1 MSRVKIV
8 ECPRDA
14 MQGIKSWIPT
24 NEKINYVQSL
34 LKVGFDV
41 LDVGSFV
48 SPRSI
53 PQMKDSKQ
61 VLESLDLKLTNS
73 KLLYIV
79 ANLRGAT
86 EACQHSQIDFLG
98 FPFSISENFQMRNTN
113 KTINNSID
121 ELKGIISISE
131 KNNKKVIV
139 YLSMGFGN
147 PYGDE
152 WNYEIL
158 EKWISVIVSLGVKTI
173 SISDTIGIST
183 PSNIDKVF
191 KNSIKQFPK
200 IEFGAHFHTKPSNW
214 FEKIDSAYKAGCR
227 RFDSVIQGY
236 GGCPMA
242 SDELTGN
249 FPTEKLI
256 NYLNQKKEI
265 IDINLLNFETAYN
278 EATKIFSN
286 YK

>member
-1 MSRVKIV
+1 MSIVKVV

-14 MQGIKSWIPT
+14 MQGIKTWIPT

-34 LKVGFDV
+34 LNVGFDV

-53 PQMKDSKQ
+53 PQMKDSRE
-61 VLESLDLKLTNS
+61 VLESLDLKSTNS

-79 ANLRGAT
+79 ANLRGAN
-86 EACQHSQIDFLG
+86 EACHYSQIDFLG

-113 KTINNSID
+113 KTIDDAID
-121 ELKGIISISE
+121 VLKGIISISE
-131 KNNKKVIV
+131 KNNKKVVV

-152 WNYEIL
+152 WDYEVL
-158 EKWISVIVSLGVKTI
+158 EKWISIINSLGVKTI
-173 SISDTIGIST
+173 SISDTIGVST
-183 PSNIDKVF
+183 PTKIDKVF
-191 KNSIKQFPK
+191 KNSIKQFPR

-227 RFDSVIQGY
+227 RFDTAIQGF

-242 SDELTGN
+242 GDELTGN

-256 NYLNQKKEI
+256 NYLNQKKEPI
-265 IDINLLNFETAYN
+265 NINLLNFETSYN

>member
-152 WNYEIL
+152 WNYEVL

>member
-1 MSRVKIV
+1 MSFVKVV

-14 MQGIKSWIPT
+14 MQGIKTWIPT

-34 LKVGFDV
+34 LNVGFDV

-53 PQMKDSKQ
+53 PQMKDSRE
-61 VLESLDLKLTNS
+61 VLESLDLKSTNS

-79 ANLRGAT
+79 ANLRGAN
-86 EACQHSQIDFLG
+86 EACHYSQIDFLG

-113 KTINNSID
+113 KTIDDSID
-121 ELKGIISISE
+121 VLKGIISISE
-131 KNNKKVIV
+131 KNNKKVVV

-152 WNYEIL
+152 WDYEVL
-158 EKWISVIVSLGVKTI
+158 EKWISIINSLGVKTI
-173 SISDTIGIST
+173 SISDTIGVST
-183 PSNIDKVF
+183 PTKIDKVF
-191 KNSIKQFPK
+191 KNSIKQFPR

-227 RFDSVIQGY
+227 RFDTAIQGF

-242 SDELTGN
+242 GDELTGN

-256 NYLNQKKEI
+256 NYLNQKKEPI
-265 IDINLLNFETAYN
+265 NINLLNFETSYN

-286 YK
+286 YN

>member
-1 MSRVKIV
+1 MSFVKVV

-14 MQGIKSWIPT
+14 MQGIKTWIPT

-34 LKVGFDV
+34 LRVGFDV

-53 PQMKDSKQ
+53 PQMKDSRE
-61 VLESLDLKLTNS
+61 VLESLDLKSTNS

-79 ANLRGAT
+79 ANLRGAN
-86 EACQHSQIDFLG
+86 EACHYSQIDFLG

-113 KTINNSID
+113 KTIDDSID
-121 ELKGIISISE
+121 VLKGIISVSE
-131 KNNKKVIV
+131 KNNKKVVV

-152 WNYEIL
+152 WNYEVL
-158 EKWISVIVSLGVKTI
+158 EKWISVIKSIGVKTI
-173 SISDTIGIST
+173 SISDTIGVAN
-183 PSNIDKVF
+183 PKNIDIVF
-191 KNSIKQFPK
+191 KNSIKKFHD
-200 IEFGAHFHTKPSNW
+200 IEFGAHFHTKPSNC

-227 RFDSVIQGY
+227 RFDAAIQGY

-242 SDELTGN
+242 ADELTGN
-249 FPTEKLI
+249 FPTEQLLT
-256 NYLNQKKEI
+256 YFYQKKEI
-265 IDINLLNFETAYN
+265 LNINPLNFESSFNKAS
-278 EATKIFSN
+278 KLFSF

>member
-1 MSRVKIV
+1 MSFVKVV

-14 MQGIKSWIPT
+14 MQGIKTWIPT

-34 LKVGFDV
+34 LNVGFDV

-53 PQMKDSKQ
+53 PQMKDSRE
-61 VLESLDLKLTNS
+61 VLESLDLKSTNS

-79 ANLRGAT
+79 ANLRGAN
-86 EACQHSQIDFLG
+86 EACHYSQIDFLG

-113 KTINNSID
+113 KTIDDSID
-121 ELKGIISISE
+121 VLKGIISISE
-131 KNNKKVIV
+131 KNNKKVVV

-152 WNYEIL
+152 WDYEVL
-158 EKWISVIVSLGVKTI
+158 EKWISIINSLGVKTI
-173 SISDTIGIST
+173 SISDTIGVST
-183 PSNIDKVF
+183 PTKIDKVF
-191 KNSIKQFPK
+191 KNSIKQFPR

-227 RFDSVIQGY
+227 RFDTAIQGF

-242 SDELTGN
+242 GDELTGN

-256 NYLNQKKEI
+256 NYLNQKKEPI
-265 IDINLLNFETAYN
+265 NINLLNFETSYN

>member
-1 MSRVKIV
+1 MSFVKVV

-14 MQGIKSWIPT
+14 MQGIKTWIPT

-34 LKVGFDV
+34 LNVGFDV

-53 PQMKDSKQ
+53 PQMKGFRE
-61 VLESLDLKLTNS
+61 VLESLDLKSTNS

-79 ANLRGAT
+79 ANLRGAN
-86 EACQHSQIDFLG
+86 EACHYSQIDFLG

-113 KTINNSID
+113 KTIDDSID
-121 ELKGIISISE
+121 ELKGIISVSE
-131 KNNKKVIV
+131 KNNKKVVV

-152 WNYEIL
+152 WDYEVL
-158 EKWISVIVSLGVKTI
+158 EKWISIINSLGVKTI
-173 SISDTIGIST
+173 SISDTIGVST
-183 PSNIDKVF
+183 PTKIDKVF
-191 KNSIKQFPK
+191 KNSIKQFPR

-227 RFDSVIQGY
+227 RFDTAIQGF

-242 SDELTGN
+242 GDELTGN

-256 NYLNQKKEI
+256 NYLNQKKEPI
-265 IDINLLNFETAYN
+265 NVNLLNFETSYN

>member
-1 MSRVKIV
+1 MSCVKVV

-14 MQGIKSWIPT
+14 MQGIKTWIPT

-53 PQMKDSKQ
+53 PQMKDSRE
-61 VLESLDLKLTNS
+61 VLESLDLKSTNS

-79 ANLRGAT
+79 ANLRGAN
-86 EACQHSQIDFLG
+86 EACHYSQIDFLG

-113 KTINNSID
+113 KTIDDSID
-121 ELKGIISISE
+121 VLKGIISVSE
-131 KNNKKVIV
+131 KNNKKVVV

-152 WNYEIL
+152 WNYEVL
-158 EKWISVIVSLGVKTI
+158 EKWISKINSLGVKTI
-173 SISDTIGIST
+173 SISDTIGVST
-183 PSNIDKVF
+183 PTKIDKIF
-191 KNSIKQFPK
+191 KSSIKQFPR

-227 RFDSVIQGY
+227 RFDTAIQGF

-242 SDELTGN
+242 GDELTGN

-256 NYLNQKKEI
+256 NYLNQKKEPI
-265 IDINLLNFETAYN
+265 NINLLNFETSYN

>member
-1 MSRVKIV
+1 MSRVKVV

-14 MQGIKSWIPT
+14 MQGIKTWIPT

-34 LKVGFDV
+34 LNVGFDV

-53 PQMKDSKQ
+53 PQMKDSRE
-61 VLESLDLKLTNS
+61 VLESLDLKSTNS

-79 ANLRGAT
+79 ANLRGAN
-86 EACQHSQIDFLG
+86 EACHYSQIDFLG

-113 KTINNSID
+113 KTIDDSID
-121 ELKGIISISE
+121 VLKGIISVSE
-131 KNNKKVIV
+131 KNNKKVVV

-152 WNYEIL
+152 WNYEVL
-158 EKWISVIVSLGVKTI
+158 EKWISKINSIGVKTI
-173 SISDTIGIST
+173 SISDTIGVST
-183 PSNIDKVF
+183 PTKIDKVF
-191 KNSIKQFPK
+191 KNVIKHFPRL
-200 IEFGAHFHTKPSNW
+200 EFGAHFHTKPSNW

-227 RFDSVIQGY
+227 RFDTAIQGY

-242 SDELTGN
+242 GDELTGN

-256 NYLNQKKEI
+256 NYLNQKREPI
-265 IDINLLNFETAYN
+265 NINLLNFETSYN

>member
-1 MSRVKIV
+1 MSFVKVV

-14 MQGIKSWIPT
+14 MQGIKTWIPT

-34 LKVGFDV
+34 LNVGFDV

-53 PQMKDSKQ
+53 PQMKDSRE
-61 VLESLDLKLTNS
+61 VLESLDLKSTNS

-79 ANLRGAT
+79 ANLRGAN
-86 EACQHSQIDFLG
+86 EACHYSQIDFLG

-113 KTINNSID
+113 KTIDDSID
-121 ELKGIISISE
+121 VLKGIISISE
-131 KNNKKVIV
+131 KNNKKVVV

-152 WNYEIL
+152 WDYEVL
-158 EKWISVIVSLGVKTI
+158 EKWISIINSLGVKTI
-173 SISDTIGIST
+173 SISDTIGVST
-183 PSNIDKVF
+183 PTKIDKVF
-191 KNSIKQFPK
+191 KNSIKQFPR

-227 RFDSVIQGY
+227 RFDTAIQGF

-242 SDELTGN
+242 GDELTGN

-256 NYLNQKKEI
+256 NYLNQKKESI
-265 IDINLLNFETAYN
+265 NVNLLNFETSYN

>member
-1 MSRVKIV
+1 MSFVKVV

-14 MQGIKSWIPT
+14 MQGIKTWIPT

-34 LKVGFDV
+34 LNVGFDV

-53 PQMKDSKQ
+53 PQMKDSRE
-61 VLESLDLKLTNS
+61 VLESLDLKSTNS

-79 ANLRGAT
+79 ANLRGAN
-86 EACQHSQIDFLG
+86 EACHYSQIDFLG

-113 KTINNSID
+113 KTIDDSID
-121 ELKGIISISE
+121 VLKGIISISE
-131 KNNKKVIV
+131 KNNKKVVV

-152 WNYEIL
+152 WDYEVL
-158 EKWISVIVSLGVKTI
+158 EKWISIINSLGVKTI
-173 SISDTIGIST
+173 SISDTIGVST
-183 PSNIDKVF
+183 PTKIDKVF
-191 KNSIKQFPK
+191 KNSIKQFPR

-227 RFDSVIQGY
+227 RFDTAIQGF
-236 GGCPMA
+236 GGGPMA
-242 SDELTGN
+242 GDELTGN

-256 NYLNQKKEI
+256 NYLNQKKEPI
-265 IDINLLNFETAYN
+265 NVNLLNFETSYN

>member
-1 MSRVKIV
+1 MSFVKVV

-14 MQGIKSWIPT
+14 MQGIKTWIPT

-53 PQMKDSKQ
+53 PQMKDSRE
-61 VLESLDLKLTNS
+61 VLESLDLKSTNS

-79 ANLRGAT
+79 ANLRGAN
-86 EACQHSQIDFLG
+86 EACHYSQIDFLG

-113 KTINNSID
+113 KTIDDSID
-121 ELKGIISISE
+121 VLKGIISVSE
-131 KNNKKVIV
+131 KNNKKVVV
-139 YLSMGFGN
+139 YMSMGFGN

-152 WNYEIL
+152 WDYEVL
-158 EKWISVIVSLGVKTI
+158 EKWISIINSLGVKTI
-173 SISDTIGIST
+173 SISDTIGVST
-183 PSNIDKVF
+183 PTKIDKVF
-191 KNSIKQFPK
+191 KNSIKQFPR

-227 RFDSVIQGY
+227 RFDTAIQGF

-242 SDELTGN
+242 GDELTGN

-256 NYLNQKKEI
+256 NYLNQKKEPI
-265 IDINLLNFETAYN
+265 NVNLLNFETSYN

>member
-1 MSRVKIV
+1 MSCVKVV

-14 MQGIKSWIPT
+14 MQGIKTWIPT

-34 LKVGFDV
+34 LNVGFDV

-53 PQMKDSKQ
+53 PQMKDSRE
-61 VLESLDLKLTNS
+61 VLESIDLKSTNS

-79 ANLRGAT
+79 ANLRGAN
-86 EACQHSQIDFLG
+86 EACQYSQIDFLG

-113 KTINNSID
+113 KTINDSID
-121 ELKGIISISE
+121 VLKGIISISE
-131 KNNKKVIV
+131 KKNKKVVV

-152 WNYEIL
+152 WNYEVL
-158 EKWISVIVSLGVKTI
+158 EKWISKINSLGVKTI
-173 SISDTIGIST
+173 SISDTIGVST
-183 PSNIDKVF
+183 PTKIDKVF
-191 KNSIKQFPK
+191 KNSIKQFPS

-227 RFDSVIQGY
+227 RFDTAIQGF

-242 SDELTGN
+242 GDELTGN

-256 NYLNQKKEI
+256 NYLNQKKEPI
-265 IDINLLNFETAYN
+265 NVNLLNFETSYN

>member
-1 MSRVKIV
+1 MSFVKVV

-14 MQGIKSWIPT
+14 MQGIKTWIPT

-34 LKVGFDV
+34 LNVGFDV

-53 PQMKDSKQ
+53 PQMKDSRE
-61 VLESLDLKLTNS
+61 VLESLDLKSTNS

-79 ANLRGAT
+79 ANLRGAN
-86 EACQHSQIDFLG
+86 EACHYSQIDFLG

-113 KTINNSID
+113 KTIDDSID
-121 ELKGIISISE
+121 VLKGVISISE
-131 KNNKKVIV
+131 KNNKKVVV

-152 WNYEIL
+152 WDYEVL
-158 EKWISVIVSLGVKTI
+158 EKWISIINSLGVKTI
-173 SISDTIGIST
+173 SISDTIGVST
-183 PSNIDKVF
+183 PTKIDKVF
-191 KNSIKQFPK
+191 KNSIKQFPR

-227 RFDSVIQGY
+227 RFDTAIQGF

-242 SDELTGN
+242 GDELTGN

-256 NYLNQKKEI
+256 NYLNQKKEPI
-265 IDINLLNFETAYN
+265 NVNLLNFETSYN
-278 EATKIFSN
+278 EATKFFSN

>member
-1 MSRVKIV
+1 MSFVKVV

-14 MQGIKSWIPT
+14 MQGIKTWIPT

-53 PQMKDSKQ
+53 PQMKDSRE
-61 VLESLDLKLTNS
+61 VLESLDLKSTNS

-79 ANLRGAT
+79 ANLRGAN
-86 EACQHSQIDFLG
+86 EACHYSQIDFLG

-113 KTINNSID
+113 KTIDDSID
-121 ELKGIISISE
+121 VLKGVISISE
-131 KNNKKVIV
+131 KNNKKVVV

-152 WNYEIL
+152 WDYEVL
-158 EKWISVIVSLGVKTI
+158 EKWISIINSLGVKTI
-173 SISDTIGIST
+173 SISDTIGVST
-183 PSNIDKVF
+183 PTKIDKIF
-191 KNSIKQFPK
+191 KNSIKQFPR

-227 RFDSVIQGY
+227 RFDTAIQGF

-242 SDELTGN
+242 GDELTGN

-256 NYLNQKKEI
+256 NYLNQKKEPI
-265 IDINLLNFETAYN
+265 NINLLNFETSYN

>member
-1 MSRVKIV
+1 MSFVKVV

-14 MQGIKSWIPT
+14 MQGIKTWIPT

-34 LKVGFDV
+34 LNVGFDV

-53 PQMKDSKQ
+53 PQMKDSRE
-61 VLESLDLKLTNS
+61 VLESLDLKSTNS

-79 ANLRGAT
+79 ANLRGAN
-86 EACQHSQIDFLG
+86 EACHYSQIDFLG

-113 KTINNSID
+113 KTIDDSID
-121 ELKGIISISE
+121 VLKGVISISE
-131 KNNKKVIV
+131 KNNKKVVV

-152 WNYEIL
+152 WDYEVL
-158 EKWISVIVSLGVKTI
+158 EKWISIINSLGVKTI
-173 SISDTIGIST
+173 SISDTIGVST
-183 PSNIDKVF
+183 PTKIDKVF
-191 KNSIKQFPK
+191 KNSIKQFPR

-227 RFDSVIQGY
+227 RFDTAIQGF

-242 SDELTGN
+242 GDELTGN

-256 NYLNQKKEI
+256 NYLNQKKEPI
-265 IDINLLNFETAYN
+265 NVNLLNFETSYN

>member
-1 MSRVKIV
+1 MSFVKVV

-14 MQGIKSWIPT
+14 MQGIKTWIPT

-34 LKVGFDV
+34 LNVGFDV

-53 PQMKDSKQ
+53 PQMKDSRE
-61 VLESLDLKLTNS
+61 VLESLDLKSTNS

-79 ANLRGAT
+79 ANLRGAN
-86 EACQHSQIDFLG
+86 EACHYSQIDFLG

-113 KTINNSID
+113 KTIDDSID
-121 ELKGIISISE
+121 VLKGIISISE
-131 KNNKKVIV
+131 KNNKKVVV

-152 WNYEIL
+152 WDYEVL
-158 EKWISVIVSLGVKTI
+158 EKWISIINSLGVKTI
-173 SISDTIGIST
+173 SISDTIGVST
-183 PSNIDKVF
+183 PTKIDKIF
-191 KNSIKQFPK
+191 KNSIKQFPR

-227 RFDSVIQGY
+227 RFDTAIQGF

-242 SDELTGN
+242 GDELTGN

-256 NYLNQKKEI
+256 NYLNQKKEPI
-265 IDINLLNFETAYN
+265 NINLLNFETSYN

>member
-1 MSRVKIV
+1 MSCVKVV

-14 MQGIKSWIPT
+14 MQGIKTWIPT

-34 LKVGFDV
+34 LNVGFDV

-53 PQMKDSKQ
+53 PQMKDSRE
-61 VLESLDLKLTNS
+61 VLESLDLKSTNS

-79 ANLRGAT
+79 ANLRGAN
-86 EACQHSQIDFLG
+86 EACHYSQIDFLG

-113 KTINNSID
+113 KTIDDSID
-121 ELKGIISISE
+121 VLKGIISISE
-131 KNNKKVIV
+131 KNNKKVVV

-152 WNYEIL
+152 WDYEVL
-158 EKWISVIVSLGVKTI
+158 EKWISIINSLGVKTI
-173 SISDTIGIST
+173 SISDTIGVST
-183 PSNIDKVF
+183 PTKIDKVF
-191 KNSIKQFPK
+191 KNSIKQFPR

-227 RFDSVIQGY
+227 RFDTAIQGF

-242 SDELTGN
+242 GDELTGN

-256 NYLNQKKEI
+256 NYLNQKKEPI
-265 IDINLLNFETAYN
+265 NINLLNFETSYN

>member
-1 MSRVKIV
+1 MSFVKVV

-14 MQGIKSWIPT
+14 MQGIKTWIPT

-34 LKVGFDV
+34 LNVGFDI

-53 PQMKDSKQ
+53 PQMKDSRE
-61 VLESLDLKLTNS
+61 VLESLDLKSTNS

-79 ANLRGAT
+79 ANLRGAN
-86 EACQHSQIDFLG
+86 EACHYSQIDFLG

-113 KTINNSID
+113 KTIDDSID
-121 ELKGIISISE
+121 VLKGIISISE
-131 KNNKKVIV
+131 KNNKKVVV

-152 WNYEIL
+152 WDYEVL
-158 EKWISVIVSLGVKTI
+158 EKWISIINSLGVKTI
-173 SISDTIGIST
+173 SISDTIGVST
-183 PSNIDKVF
+183 PTKIDKVF
-191 KNSIKQFPK
+191 KNSIKQFPR

-227 RFDSVIQGY
+227 RFDTAIQGF

-242 SDELTGN
+242 GDELTGN

-256 NYLNQKKEI
+256 NYLNQKKEPI
-265 IDINLLNFETAYN
+265 NVNLLNFETSYN

>member
-53 PQMKDSKQ
+53 PQMKDSKE

-152 WNYEIL
+152 WNYEVL

>member
-1 MSRVKIV
+1 MSFVKVV

-14 MQGIKSWIPT
+14 MQGIKTWIPT

-53 PQMKDSKQ
+53 PQMKDSRE
-61 VLESLDLKLTNS
+61 VLESLDLKSTNS

-79 ANLRGAT
+79 ANLRGAN
-86 EACQHSQIDFLG
+86 EACHYSQIDFLG

-113 KTINNSID
+113 KTIDDSID
-121 ELKGIISISE
+121 VLKGVISISE
-131 KNNKKVIV
+131 KNNKKVVV

-152 WNYEIL
+152 WDYEVL
-158 EKWISVIVSLGVKTI
+158 EKWISIINSLGVKTI
-173 SISDTIGIST
+173 SISDTIGVST
-183 PSNIDKVF
+183 PTKIDKIF
-191 KNSIKQFPK
+191 KNSIKQFPR

-227 RFDSVIQGY
+227 RFDTAIQGF

-242 SDELTGN
+242 GDELTGN

-256 NYLNQKKEI
+256 NYLNQKKEPI
-265 IDINLLNFETAYN
+265 NVNLLNFETSYN